1 MSKDKGSD
9 GDETDGTLE
18 GIRDAVARLSRAQR
32 RASKVLSKPDI
43 APDPSADMPVEV
55 EVAIHGKVDWR
66 DHASTN
72 TPDQISPD
80 TFQDA
85 LRRAEAVLFASDK
98 PISAED
104 LTQTLPPGADIGEV
118 LMQLKKDYE
127 NRGVQL
133 VEVAGAW
140 RFQTASDLA
149 FLFEEIREEER
160 KLSKAALETLAIIA
174 YCQPVSRAEIEDVR
188 GVAVSKGTLDVL
200 MELKWVRVRG
210 RRRTP
215 GRPVVYGTTD
225 TFLEHFGLESIE
237 AMPGRDDMKA
247 AGLLSPD
254 IPADF
259 DMPVPSDSD
268 AEEHLIENEDQALDD
283 ASFHVDFM
291 EDSEKS
297 E

>member
-1 MSKDKGSD
+1 MSKDKGVSNKGSD
-9 GDETDGTLE
+9 GSLE
-18 GIRDAVARLSRAQR
+18 DIRDAVARLSRAQH
-32 RASKVLSKPDI
+32 RAKKVLDKPEI
-43 APDPSADMPVEV
+43 AQSPSADVPVEV
-55 EVAIHGKVDWR
+55 EVAIHGSAPRRSQTDNQAKE
-66 DHASTN
+66 
-72 TPDQISPD
+72 QISPD
-80 TFQDA
+80 VLHDA
-85 LRRAEAVLFASDK
+85 LRRAEAVLFASDR
-98 PISAED
+98 PVTAED
-104 LTQTLPPGADIGEV
+104 LAQALPPGADVGEV
-118 LMQLKKDYE
+118 LMQLQKDFQ

-133 VEVAGAW
+133 VEIAGAW

-149 FLFEEIREEER
+149 FLFEEVREEER

-200 MELKWVRVRG
+200 MEQKWVRIRG

-225 TFLEHFGLESIE
+225 VFLEHFGLESIE

-247 AGLLSPD
+247 AGLLSSN

-259 DMPVPSDSD
+259 DMPVPSDSEAD
-268 AEEHLIENEDQALDD
+268 EELIETEDASDD
-283 ASFHVDFM
+283 AAFHVDFM
-291 EDSEKS
+291 DGGEKS